1 MKYIITES
9 KLDKFIFQY
18 LDMKL
23 NGIEK
28 IRGKHVDI
36 AFRFPNEKYGLLG
49 WKKSGHLYVF
59 NELNDGIQN
68 MFGLETPDALDVI
81 GRYVEDRYNLEVIN
95 TSILGHAANL
105 YRLKINTI

>member
-9 KLDKFIFQY
+9 KLEKFIFQY
-18 LDMKL
+18 LDTKL

-36 AFRFPNEKYGLLG
+36 VFGFPNEEYGILG
-49 WKKSGHLYVF
+49 WEKPGNLYVGHEIV
-59 NELNDGIQN
+59 NEIKTL
-68 MFGLETPDALDVI
+68 FGMKRSDTLDVF

-95 TSILGHAANL
+95 TN
-105 YRLKINTI
+105 KIAGWSLTFV

>member
-36 AFRFPNEKYGLLG
+36 VFGFPNEEYGILG
-49 WKKSGHLYVF
+49 WEKPGNLYVGHEIV
-59 NELNDGIQN
+59 NEIKTL
-68 MFGLETPDALDVI
+68 FGMKRSDTLDVF
-81 GRYVEDRYNLEVIN
+81 GRYVEDRYNLEVRH
-95 TSILGHAANL
+95 TSLSSGRIL
-105 YRLKINTI
+105 

>member
-36 AFRFPNEKYGLLG
+36 VFGFPNEEYGILG
-49 WKKSGHLYVF
+49 WEKPGNLYVGHEIV
-59 NELNDGIQN
+59 NEIKTL
-68 MFGLETPDALDVI
+68 FGMKRSDTLDVF

-95 TSILGHAANL
+95 TN
-105 YRLKINTI
+105 KIAGWSLTFV